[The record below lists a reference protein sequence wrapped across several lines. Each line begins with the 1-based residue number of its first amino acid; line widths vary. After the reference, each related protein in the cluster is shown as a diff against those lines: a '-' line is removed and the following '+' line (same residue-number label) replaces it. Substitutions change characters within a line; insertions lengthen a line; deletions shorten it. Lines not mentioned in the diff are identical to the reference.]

1 MAYIGI
7 DLGTSTCEI
16 AYYKDGKVELIPDLN
31 GDIIIPSYIGV
42 DQEGNFIYGRIAKNQ
57 FIARRRYTTR
67 EFKRLMGTN
76 TEISVGDKQYSPEE
90 VSAMMLA
97 YLKKSA
103 EVYLNKK
110 IDEVIVTVPANFDD
124 NQRSATMRA
133 IQMSGLR
140 CERII
145 NEPTAASM
153 TYGLDN
159 IDEESTILVFD
170 FGGGTLDITILEM
183 FEGILDVKASHGDT
197 QLGGKDFDERMKG
210 IIIEKLRAKG
220 IAVSEQDDELMA
232 KIYSMAEEAKIALS
246 NERKVSVQLENIRVG
261 NELQDIEIEIT
272 RDEFEAKIEDL
283 IKRAENLV
291 METIKAAG
299 MEIEDIN
306 NVILVGGTTK
316 VPVVRQRLSR
326 LLNKILRTDVEPD
339 TAVAK
344 GAAIQIAIK
353 SGLIDSKSGLLVTDV
368 CPYSLGTETA
378 EIMDVFLI
386 NGLYHEMIK
395 RNTTIPCERTDVFV
409 PLSPEQEIVSV
420 KVYQTLNENCKLV
433 KDAKLIGE
441 FTLDLVPN
449 LPVED
454 NEIELT
460 YSYDINGTLKVSAKH
475 VKTQVVKEITID
487 KSKIMSN
494 DGKTGISSEQL
505 QKSKIYRKYSST
517 IENVERKIGTIQNPM
532 LIKELDN
539 NLEILKQHI
548 INENE
553 ELAEAME
560 SKILD
565 LLMGNGLL

>member
-7 DLGTSTCEI
+7 DLGTSTCEM

-42 DQEGNFIYGRIAKNQ
+42 DQEGNFIYGRTAKNQ
-57 FIARRRYTTR
+57 FIARRKYTTR

-76 TEISVGDKQYSPEE
+76 SKISIGDKQYSPEE

-110 IDEVIVTVPANFDD
+110 IDEVVVTVPANFDD
-124 NQRSATMRA
+124 NQRSATMKA

-170 FGGGTLDITILEM
+170 FGGGTLDVTILEM
-183 FEGILDVKASHGDT
+183 FDGILDVKASHGDT
-197 QLGGKDFDERMKG
+197 QLGGKDLDERMKG
-210 IIIEKLRAKG
+210 IIIEKLRAKS
-220 IAVSEQDDELMA
+220 IAVNEQDDELMA
-232 KIYSMAEEAKIALS
+232 KIYAMAEDAKIGLS
-246 NERKVSVQLENIRVG
+246 NERKVSVQLENVRIS
-261 NELQDIEIEIT
+261 NELQDIEIQIT

-283 IKRAENLV
+283 MKRAENLV
-291 METIKAAG
+291 VEAIKAAE
-299 MEIEDIN
+299 MEIGDIH

-316 VPVVRQRLSR
+316 VPIVKQRISK

-353 SGLIDSKSGLLVTDV
+353 SGLIESKSGLLVTDV

-378 EIMDVFLI
+378 EIVDVFLI
-386 NGLYHEMIK
+386 DGLYHEMIK
-395 RNTTIPCERTDVFV
+395 RNTTIPCERTDEFV

-449 LPVED
+449 LPVQE
-454 NEIELT
+454 NAIELT
-460 YSYDINGTLKVSAKH
+460 YSYDINGTLKVSARH
-475 VKTQVVKEITID
+475 LKTQVVKEITID
-487 KSKIMSN
+487 KSKVLSG
-494 DGKTGISSEQL
+494 DGKKETSKEKL
-505 QKSKIYRKYSST
+505 QTSRLYSKYSST
-517 IENVERKIGTIQNPM
+517 IENVERKMGMIQDPK
-532 LIKELDN
+532 LIKELDS
-539 NLEILKQHI
+539 NLEMLKQHI
-548 INENE
+548 ANENE
-553 ELAEAME
+553 DLAEAME

-565 LLMGNGLL
+565 LLMGNDLL

>member
-183 FEGILDVKASHGDT
+183 FDGILDVKASHGDT

-210 IIIEKLRAKG
+210 IIIEKLRTKG

-232 KIYSMAEEAKIALS
+232 KIYSMSEDAKIALS

-283 IKRAENLV
+283 IKRSENLV
-291 METIKAAG
+291 MEAVKAAG

-378 EIMDVFLI
+378 EIMDGFLI

-441 FTLDLVPN
+441 F
-449 LPVED
+449 
-454 NEIELT
+454 
-460 YSYDINGTLKVSAKH
+460 
-475 VKTQVVKEITID
+475 
-487 KSKIMSN
+487 
-494 DGKTGISSEQL
+494 
-505 QKSKIYRKYSST
+505 
-517 IENVERKIGTIQNPM
+517 
-532 LIKELDN
+532 
-539 NLEILKQHI
+539 
-548 INENE
+548 
-553 ELAEAME
+553 
-560 SKILD
+560 
-565 LLMGNGLL
+565 

>member
-7 DLGTSTCEI
+7 DLGTSTCEM

-31 GDIIIPSYIGV
+31 GDIMIPSYIGV
-42 DQEGNFIYGRIAKNQ
+42 DQEGNFIYGRTAKNQ
-57 FIARRRYTTR
+57 FIARRKYTTR

-76 TEISVGDKQYSPEE
+76 SKISIGDKQYSPEE

-110 IDEVIVTVPANFDD
+110 IDEVVVTVPANFDD
-124 NQRSATMRA
+124 NQRSATMKA

-170 FGGGTLDITILEM
+170 FGGGTLDVTILEM
-183 FEGILDVKASHGDT
+183 FDGILDVKASHGDT
-197 QLGGKDFDERMKG
+197 QLGGKDLDERMKG
-210 IIIEKLRAKG
+210 IIIEKLRAKS
-220 IAVSEQDDELMA
+220 IAVNEQDDELMA
-232 KIYSMAEEAKIALS
+232 KIYAMAEDAKIGLS
-246 NERKVSVQLENIRVG
+246 NERKVSVQLENVRIG
-261 NELQDIEIEIT
+261 NELQDIEIQIT

-283 IKRAENLV
+283 MKRAENLV
-291 METIKAAG
+291 VEAIKAAE
-299 MEIEDIN
+299 MEIGDIH

-316 VPVVRQRLSR
+316 VPIVKQRISK

-378 EIMDVFLI
+378 EIVDVFLI
-386 NGLYHEMIK
+386 DGLYHEMIK
-395 RNTTIPCERTDVFV
+395 RNTTIPCERTDEFV

-449 LPVED
+449 LPVQE
-454 NEIELT
+454 NAIELT
-460 YSYDINGTLKVSAKH
+460 YSYDINGTLKVSARH
-475 VKTQVVKEITID
+475 LKTQVVKEITID
-487 KSKIMSN
+487 KSKILSG
-494 DGKTGISSEQL
+494 DGKKETSKEKL
-505 QKSKIYRKYSST
+505 QTSRLYSKYSST
-517 IENVERKIGTIQNPM
+517 IENVERKMGMIQDPK
-532 LIKELDN
+532 LIKELDS
-539 NLEILKQHI
+539 NLEMLKQHI

-553 ELAEAME
+553 DLAEAME
-560 SKILD
+560 SKVLD
-565 LLMGNGLL
+565 LLMGNDLL

>member
-1 MAYIGI
+1 M
-7 DLGTSTCEI
+7 

-42 DQEGNFIYGRIAKNQ
+42 DQEGNFIYGRTAKNQ
-57 FIARRRYTTR
+57 FIARRKYTTR

-76 TEISVGDKQYSPEE
+76 SKISIGDKQYSPEE

-110 IDEVIVTVPANFDD
+110 IDEVVVTVPANFDD
-124 NQRSATMRA
+124 NQRSATMKA

-170 FGGGTLDITILEM
+170 FGGGTLDVTILEM
-183 FEGILDVKASHGDT
+183 FDGILDVKASHGDT
-197 QLGGKDFDERMKG
+197 QLGGKDLDERMKG
-210 IIIEKLRAKG
+210 IIIEKLRAKS
-220 IAVSEQDDELMA
+220 IAVNEQDDELMA
-232 KIYSMAEEAKIALS
+232 KIYAMAEDAKIGLS
-246 NERKVSVQLENIRVG
+246 NERKVSVQLENVRIS
-261 NELQDIEIEIT
+261 NELQDIEIQIT

-283 IKRAENLV
+283 MKRAENLV
-291 METIKAAG
+291 VEAIKAAE
-299 MEIEDIN
+299 MEIGDIH

-316 VPVVRQRLSR
+316 VPIVKQRISK

-378 EIMDVFLI
+378 EIVDVFLI
-386 NGLYHEMIK
+386 DGLYHEMIK
-395 RNTTIPCERTDVFV
+395 RNTTIPCERTDEFV

-449 LPVED
+449 LPVQE
-454 NEIELT
+454 NAIELT
-460 YSYDINGTLKVSAKH
+460 YSYDINGTLKVSARH
-475 VKTQVVKEITID
+475 LKTQVVKEITID
-487 KSKIMSN
+487 KSKILSG
-494 DGKTGISSEQL
+494 DGKKETSKEKL
-505 QKSKIYRKYSST
+505 QRSRLYSKYSST
-517 IENVERKIGTIQNPM
+517 IENVERKMGMIQDPK
-532 LIKELDN
+532 LIKELDS
-539 NLEILKQHI
+539 NLEMLKQHI

-553 ELAEAME
+553 DLAEAME
-560 SKILD
+560 SKVLD
-565 LLMGNGLL
+565 LLMGNDLL

>member
-1 MAYIGI
+1 M
-7 DLGTSTCEI
+7 

-42 DQEGNFIYGRIAKNQ
+42 DQEGNFIYGRTAKNQ
-57 FIARRRYTTR
+57 FIARRKYTTR

-76 TEISVGDKQYSPEE
+76 SKISIGDKQYSPEE

-110 IDEVIVTVPANFDD
+110 IDEVVVTVPANFDD
-124 NQRSATMRA
+124 NQRSATMKA

-170 FGGGTLDITILEM
+170 FGGGTLDVTILEM
-183 FEGILDVKASHGDT
+183 FDGILDVKASHGDT
-197 QLGGKDFDERMKG
+197 QLGGKDLDERMKG
-210 IIIEKLRAKG
+210 IIIEKLRAKS
-220 IAVSEQDDELMA
+220 IAVNEQDDELMA
-232 KIYSMAEEAKIALS
+232 KIYAMAEDAKIGLS
-246 NERKVSVQLENIRVG
+246 NERKVSVQLENVRIG
-261 NELQDIEIEIT
+261 NELQDIEIQIT

-283 IKRAENLV
+283 MKRAENLV
-291 METIKAAG
+291 VEAIKAAE
-299 MEIEDIN
+299 MEIGDIH

-316 VPVVRQRLSR
+316 VPIVKQRISK

-378 EIMDVFLI
+378 EIVDVFLI
-386 NGLYHEMIK
+386 DGLYHEMIK
-395 RNTTIPCERTDVFV
+395 RNTTIPCERTDEFV

-449 LPVED
+449 LPVQE
-454 NEIELT
+454 NAIELT
-460 YSYDINGTLKVSAKH
+460 YSYDINGTLKVSARH
-475 VKTQVVKEITID
+475 LKTQVVKEITID
-487 KSKIMSN
+487 KSKILSG
-494 DGKTGISSEQL
+494 DGKKETSKEKL
-505 QKSKIYRKYSST
+505 QTSRLYSKYSST
-517 IENVERKIGTIQNPM
+517 IENVERKMGMIQDPK
-532 LIKELDN
+532 LIKELDS
-539 NLEILKQHI
+539 NLEMLKQHI

-553 ELAEAME
+553 DLAEAME
-560 SKILD
+560 SKVLD
-565 LLMGNGLL
+565 LLMGNDLL

>member
-7 DLGTSTCEI
+7 DLGTSTCEM

-42 DQEGNFIYGRIAKNQ
+42 DQEGNFIYGRTAKNQ
-57 FIARRRYTTR
+57 FIARRKYTTR

-76 TEISVGDKQYSPEE
+76 SKISIGDKQYSPEE

-110 IDEVIVTVPANFDD
+110 IDEVVVTVPANFDD
-124 NQRSATMRA
+124 NQRSATMKA

-170 FGGGTLDITILEM
+170 FGGGTLDVTILEM
-183 FEGILDVKASHGDT
+183 FDGILDVKASHGDT
-197 QLGGKDFDERMKG
+197 QLGGKDLDERMKG
-210 IIIEKLRAKG
+210 IIIEKLRAKS
-220 IAVSEQDDELMA
+220 IAVNEQDDELMA
-232 KIYSMAEEAKIALS
+232 KIYAMAEDAKIGLS
-246 NERKVSVQLENIRVG
+246 NERKVSVQLENVRIS
-261 NELQDIEIEIT
+261 NELQDIEIQIT

-283 IKRAENLV
+283 MKRAENLV
-291 METIKAAG
+291 VEAIKAAE
-299 MEIEDIN
+299 MEIGDIH

-316 VPVVRQRLSR
+316 VPIVKQRISK

-378 EIMDVFLI
+378 EIVDVFLI
-386 NGLYHEMIK
+386 DGLYHEMIK
-395 RNTTIPCERTDVFV
+395 RNTTIPCERTDEFV

-449 LPVED
+449 LPVQE
-454 NEIELT
+454 NAIELT
-460 YSYDINGTLKVSAKH
+460 YSYDINGTLKVSARH
-475 VKTQVVKEITID
+475 LKTQVVKEITID
-487 KSKIMSN
+487 KSKILSG
-494 DGKTGISSEQL
+494 DGKKETSKEKL
-505 QKSKIYRKYSST
+505 QTSRLYSKYSST
-517 IENVERKIGTIQNPM
+517 IENVERKMGMIQDPK
-532 LIKELDN
+532 LIKELDS
-539 NLEILKQHI
+539 NLEMLKQHI

-553 ELAEAME
+553 DLAEAME
-560 SKILD
+560 SKVLD
-565 LLMGNGLL
+565 LLMGNDLL

>member
-1 MAYIGI
+1 M
-7 DLGTSTCEI
+7 

-42 DQEGNFIYGRIAKNQ
+42 DQEGNFIYGRTAKNQ
-57 FIARRRYTTR
+57 FIARRKYTTR

-76 TEISVGDKQYSPEE
+76 SKISIGDKQYSPEE

-110 IDEVIVTVPANFDD
+110 IDEVVVTVPANFDD
-124 NQRSATMRA
+124 NQRSATMKA

-170 FGGGTLDITILEM
+170 FGGGTLDVTILEM
-183 FEGILDVKASHGDT
+183 FDGILDVKASHGDT
-197 QLGGKDFDERMKG
+197 QLGGKDLDERMKG
-210 IIIEKLRAKG
+210 IIIEKLRAKS
-220 IAVSEQDDELMA
+220 IAVNEQDDELMA
-232 KIYSMAEEAKIALS
+232 KIYAMAEDAKIGLS
-246 NERKVSVQLENIRVG
+246 NERKVSVQLENVRIG
-261 NELQDIEIEIT
+261 NELQDIEIQIT

-283 IKRAENLV
+283 MKRAENLV
-291 METIKAAG
+291 VEAIKAAE
-299 MEIEDIN
+299 MEIGDIH

-316 VPVVRQRLSR
+316 VPIVKQRISK

-378 EIMDVFLI
+378 EIVDVFLI
-386 NGLYHEMIK
+386 DGLYHEMIK
-395 RNTTIPCERTDVFV
+395 RNTTIPCERTDEFV

-449 LPVED
+449 LPVQE
-454 NEIELT
+454 NAIELT
-460 YSYDINGTLKVSAKH
+460 YSYDINGTLKVSARH
-475 VKTQVVKEITID
+475 LKTQVVKEITID
-487 KSKIMSN
+487 KSKILSG
-494 DGKTGISSEQL
+494 DGKKETSKEKL
-505 QKSKIYRKYSST
+505 QRSRLYSKYSST
-517 IENVERKIGTIQNPM
+517 IENVERKMGMIQDPK
-532 LIKELDN
+532 LIKELDS
-539 NLEILKQHI
+539 NLEMLKQHI

-553 ELAEAME
+553 DLAEAME
-560 SKILD
+560 SKVLD
-565 LLMGNGLL
+565 LLMGNDLL